1 MRWGRMAKSAPM
13 NVAVWRR
20 PNSYKSMSTFEIEGG
35 VALRGTVRA
44 SGNKNAILPMIAAC
58 ILTDQEMVLDNVPDI
73 IDVRHMLDVIVA
85 LGGKV
90 ERSGERISVHVAS
103 LQSSQISRELCN
115 KTRTSI
121 LCVAP
126 MLHRLGKAT
135 LYPPGGDV
143 IGRRRLD
150 THFYGLQKLGASV
163 DLGETYD
170 FAVPH
175 GLRGADLFFDEPSV
189 TGTEH
194 ILMAAVVSQGA
205 TIIRNAACEPHVQD
219 LAHMLNAMGA
229 KISGIGTNQLTVE
242 GVTSLSGT
250 THQVS
255 HDHIEAASYLALAAA
270 TGGEIKVEGTDLH
283 SYWMCRR
290 VFSTLGVK
298 IELYKDHIFL
308 PEQQDLRV
316 LRDYDGS
323 MPVIGDGPWPQF
335 ATDQMSCMITL
346 ATQVEGNVLFFE
358 KMFESRLYFVD
369 RLIAMGANA
378 VVCDPH
384 RVVISGRS
392 RLRGTTMV
400 SPDIRAGMALLG
412 AALCASGKSTV
423 QNANMIE
430 RGYERVEEKLL
441 SLGAR
446 ISRRD

>member
-1 MRWGRMAKSAPM
+1 
-13 NVAVWRR
+13 
-20 PNSYKSMSTFEIEGG
+20 MSTFEIEGG
-35 VALRGTVRA
+35 VPLRGTVRA

-58 ILTDQEMVLDNVPDI
+58 ILTDQEVVLDNVPDI

-103 LQSSQISRELCN
+103 VATSEISRELCN
-115 KTRTSI
+115 KVRTSI

-126 MLHRLGKAT
+126 LLHRTGKVK
-135 LYPPGGDV
+135 LFPPGGDV

-150 THFYGLQKLGASV
+150 THFYGLQKLGATV
-163 DLGETYD
+163 ELGDSYD
-170 FAVPH
+170 FAVPN
-175 GLRGADLFFDEPSV
+175 GLHASDLFFDEPSV

-194 ILMAAVVSQGA
+194 ILMAAVVSQGH

-229 KISGIGTNQLTVE
+229 RISGIGTNQLTIE
-242 GVTSLSGT
+242 GVASLTGTS
-250 THQVS
+250 HQVC

-283 SYWMCRR
+283 SYWMCKR
-290 VFSTLGVK
+290 VFATLGVK
-298 IELYKDHIFL
+298 IELYKDHIHL
-308 PEQQDLRV
+308 PAAQEMRV

-384 RVVISGRS
+384 RVVISGKS

-430 RGYERVEEKLL
+430 RGKP
-441 SLGAR
+441 G
-446 ISRRD
+446 IKGGG

>member
-1 MRWGRMAKSAPM
+1 
-13 NVAVWRR
+13 
-20 PNSYKSMSTFEIEGG
+20 MSTFEIEGG
-35 VALRGTVRA
+35 VPLRGTVRA

-58 ILTDQEMVLDNVPDI
+58 LLTDQEVVLDNVPDI
-73 IDVRHMLDVIVA
+73 IDVRHMLEVVVE

-90 ERSGERISVHVAS
+90 ERSGERVSIHAAS
-103 LQSSQISRELCN
+103 LNKSVISRELCN
-115 KTRTSI
+115 KVRTSI
-121 LCVAP
+121 MFVAP
-126 MLHRLGKAT
+126 LLHRLGQAT

-150 THFYGLQKLGASV
+150 THFYGLQKLGAHVELNGSY
-163 DLGETYD
+163 EFTMN
-170 FAVPH
+170 
-175 GLRGADLFFDEPSV
+175 GAPMTGAEMFFDEPSV

-194 ILMAAVVSQGA
+194 ILMAAAVSQGH
-205 TIIRNAACEPHVQD
+205 TLLRNAACEPHVQD
-219 LAHMLNAMGA
+219 LANMLNAMGA
-229 KISGIGTNQLTVE
+229 KISGIGTNQLSIE
-242 GVTSLSGT
+242 GVPSLNGTSHT
-250 THQVS
+250 VC

-270 TGGEIKVEGTDLH
+270 TGGELKVEGTDLH

-290 VFSTLGVK
+290 VFATLGVK
-298 IELYKDHIFL
+298 IELYKDHVYL
-308 PEQQDLRV
+308 PATQEMRV
-316 LRDYDGS
+316 TRDFDGS

-392 RLRGTTMV
+392 RLRGTTLV

-412 AALCASGKSTV
+412 AALCAKGKSTV

-430 RGYERVEEKLL
+430 RGYEQVEQKLAA
-441 SLGAR
+441 LGAR
-446 ISRRD
+446 ITRKT

>member
-1 MRWGRMAKSAPM
+1 
-13 NVAVWRR
+13 
-20 PNSYKSMSTFEIEGG
+20 MSTFEIEGG
-35 VALRGTVRA
+35 VPLRGTVRA

-58 ILTDQEMVLDNVPDI
+58 ILTDQEVVLDNVPDI

-103 LQSSQISRELCN
+103 VNTSEISRELCN
-115 KTRTSI
+115 KVRTSI

-126 MLHRLGKAT
+126 LLHRCGKAR
-135 LYPPGGDV
+135 LFPPGGDV

-150 THFYGLQKLGASV
+150 THFYGLQKLGASMTL
-163 DLGETYD
+163 DDAYD
-170 FAVPH
+170 FWLPH
-175 GLRGADLFFDEPSV
+175 PFAGAEMFFDEPSV

-194 ILMAAVVSQGA
+194 ILMAAVVSAGQ
-205 TIIRNAACEPHVQD
+205 TLIRNAASEPHVQD

-229 KISGIGTNQLTVE
+229 KISGIGTNQLSIE
-242 GVTSLSGT
+242 GVSSLSGT
-250 THQVS
+250 THQVC

-270 TGGEIKVEGTDLH
+270 TGGEIRVQGTDLH

-290 VFSTLGVK
+290 VFATLGVK

-308 PEQQDLRV
+308 PGQQEMRITP
-316 LRDYDGS
+316 DYDGS
-323 MPVIGDGPWPQF
+323 MPVIDDGPWPQF

-369 RLIAMGANA
+369 RLIAMGARA

-384 RVVISGRS
+384 RVVISGRAK
-392 RLRGTTMV
+392 LRATTLS

-412 AALCASGKSTV
+412 AALCATGKSTV

-441 SLGAR
+441 GLGAR
-446 ISRRD
+446 ITRRM

>member
-1 MRWGRMAKSAPM
+1 
-13 NVAVWRR
+13 
-20 PNSYKSMSTFEIEGG
+20 MSIFEIEGG

-58 ILTDQEMVLDNVPDI
+58 ILTDQEMILENVPDI
-73 IDVRHMLDVIVA
+73 IDVRHMLDVIVE

-90 ERSGERISVHVAS
+90 ERSGERVSVHLAHVNKS
-103 LQSSQISRELCN
+103 EISQALCN
-115 KTRTSI
+115 KVRTSI

-126 MLHRLGKAT
+126 LLHRTGKAR

-150 THFYGLQKLGASV
+150 THFYGLQKLGATMELDGS
-163 DLGETYD
+163 YD
-170 FAVPH
+170 FAVPSR
-175 GLRGADLFFDEPSV
+175 LTGADLFFDEPSV

-194 ILMAAVVSQGA
+194 ILMAAAVADGH

-229 KISGIGTNQLTVE
+229 RISGIGTNQLDID
-242 GVTSLSGT
+242 GVPSLHGT
-250 THQVS
+250 THRVC
-255 HDHIEAASYLALAAA
+255 HDHVEAASYLALAAA

-283 SYWMCRR
+283 AYWMCKR
-290 VFSTLGVK
+290 VFATLGVK
-298 IELYKDHIFL
+298 IELYKDHIHL
-308 PEQQDLRV
+308 PAEQELRV
-316 LRDYDGS
+316 TRDYDGS
-323 MPVIGDGPWPQF
+323 IPVIGDGPWPQF

-346 ATQVEGNVLFFE
+346 ATQVQGSVLFFE

-369 RLIAMGANA
+369 RLIGMGANA

-384 RVVISGRS
+384 RVVISGKS
-392 RLRGTTMV
+392 QLRGTTLS

-412 AALCASGKSTV
+412 AALCAKGKSIV

-430 RGYERVEEKLL
+430 RGYERIDEKLL
-441 SLGAR
+441 GLGAR
-446 ISRRD
+446 ITRRT

>member
-1 MRWGRMAKSAPM
+1 
-13 NVAVWRR
+13 
-20 PNSYKSMSTFEIEGG
+20 MSTFEIEGG
-35 VALRGTVRA
+35 VPLNGTVRA

-58 ILTDQEMVLDNVPDI
+58 ILTDQEVVLDNVPDI

-103 LQSSQISRELCN
+103 VKTSEISRELCN
-115 KTRTSI
+115 KVRTSI

-126 MLHRLGKAT
+126 ILHRTGKVK

-150 THFYGLQKLGASV
+150 THFYGLQKLGATV
-163 DLGETYD
+163 ELGDSYD
-170 FAVPH
+170 FAVPNGMH
-175 GLRGADLFFDEPSV
+175 ASDLFFDEPSV

-194 ILMAAVVSQGA
+194 ILMAAVVSQGH

-219 LAHMLNAMGA
+219 LANMLNAMGA
-229 KISGIGTNQLTVE
+229 KITGIGTNQLNIE
-242 GVTSLSGT
+242 GVDSLTGT
-250 THQVS
+250 THTVC

-270 TGGEIKVEGTDLH
+270 TGGEIRVEGTDLH
-283 SYWMCRR
+283 AYWMCKR
-290 VFSTLGVK
+290 VFATLGVK
-298 IELYKDHIFL
+298 IELYKDHIHL
-308 PEQQDLRV
+308 PAAQEMRV

-384 RVVISGRS
+384 RVVISGKS

-412 AALCASGKSTV
+412 AALCATGKSTV

-441 SLGAR
+441 TLGAR
-446 ISRRD
+446 ISRRP

>member
-1 MRWGRMAKSAPM
+1 MRWGLMAKSAPM
-13 NVAVWRR
+13 DVAVWRR
-20 PNSYKSMSTFEIEGG
+20 PNSYRSMSTFEIEGG

-163 DLGETYD
+163 ELGETYD

-229 KISGIGTNQLTVE
+229 NISGIGTNQLTVE

-250 THQVS
+250 THQVC

-270 TGGEIKVEGTDLH
+270 TGGEIKV
-283 SYWMCRR
+283 
-290 VFSTLGVK
+290 
-298 IELYKDHIFL
+298 
-308 PEQQDLRV
+308 
-316 LRDYDGS
+316 
-323 MPVIGDGPWPQF
+323 
-335 ATDQMSCMITL
+335 
-346 ATQVEGNVLFFE
+346 
-358 KMFESRLYFVD
+358 
-369 RLIAMGANA
+369 
-378 VVCDPH
+378 
-384 RVVISGRS
+384 
-392 RLRGTTMV
+392 
-400 SPDIRAGMALLG
+400 
-412 AALCASGKSTV
+412 
-423 QNANMIE
+423 
-430 RGYERVEEKLL
+430 
-441 SLGAR
+441 
-446 ISRRD
+446 

>member
-1 MRWGRMAKSAPM
+1 
-13 NVAVWRR
+13 
-20 PNSYKSMSTFEIEGG
+20 MSIFEIEGG
-35 VALRGTVRA
+35 VPLRGTVRA

-58 ILTDQEMVLDNVPDI
+58 ILTDQEMILDNVPDI
-73 IDVRHMLDVIVA
+73 VDVRHMLEVITE

-90 ERSGERISVHVAS
+90 ERSGERVSIHVAQLKTS
-103 LQSSQISRELCN
+103 EIGRELCN
-115 KTRTSI
+115 KVRTSI

-126 MLHRLGKAT
+126 LLHRCGKAR
-135 LYPPGGDV
+135 LFPPGGDV

-150 THFYGLQKLGASV
+150 THFYGLQKLGASMTL
-163 DLGETYD
+163 D
-170 FAVPH
+170 
-175 GLRGADLFFDEPSV
+175 
-189 TGTEH
+189 TEH
-194 ILMAAVVSQGA
+194 ILMAAVVSAGQ
-205 TIIRNAACEPHVQD
+205 TLIRNAASEPHVQD

-229 KISGIGTNQLTVE
+229 KISGIGTNQLSIE
-242 GVTSLSGT
+242 GVSSLTGT
-250 THQVS
+250 THQVC

-270 TGGEIKVEGTDLH
+270 TGGEIRVEGTDLH

-290 VFSTLGVK
+290 VFATLGVR

-308 PEQQDLRV
+308 PGQQEMRITP
-316 LRDYDGS
+316 DYDGS
-323 MPVIGDGPWPQF
+323 MPVIDDGPWPQF

-369 RLIAMGANA
+369 RLISMGARA

-384 RVVISGRS
+384 RVVISGRAK
-392 RLRGTTMV
+392 LRATTLS

-441 SLGAR
+441 GLGAR
-446 ISRRD
+446 ITRRA